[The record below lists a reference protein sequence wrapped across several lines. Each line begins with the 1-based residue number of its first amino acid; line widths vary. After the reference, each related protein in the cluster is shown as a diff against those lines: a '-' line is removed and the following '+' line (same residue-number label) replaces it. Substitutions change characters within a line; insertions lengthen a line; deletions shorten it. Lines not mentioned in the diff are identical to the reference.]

1 VSPVATVATTAA
13 GVALIALA
21 GRDVFDALF
30 HPEGRS
36 ALARTIMRGVWRV
49 LGRRGRGGRW
59 FVLAGPLGLVL
70 VFASWAILLGVGWAL
85 VYLPHVPEGF
95 HRATAGPADS
105 DLVEALNV
113 SLVTLTTLGFGDVTP
128 DAAWLRLVVPVEALL
143 GFGLLSASIS
153 WLLLIHP
160 ALARRR
166 SLAYE
171 IALLRK
177 AEQETGTR
185 LLELDA
191 APAEQIY
198 AELSSRLV
206 AVERDLVNFPVTYYF
221 AEQDERFSLGV
232 AMPYLIDLAERG
244 RDPSVPAR
252 VRLRAAVL
260 RDAIDDF
267 AATISRRFHGARSE
281 ATKVSL
287 EAYTRDHG

>member
-1 VSPVATVATTAA
+1 MSPLAAVATTA
-13 GVALIALA
+13 GGLALIALA

-36 ALARTIMRGVWRV
+36 ALARTIMRHVWRL
-49 LGRRGRGGRW
+49 LGRRGRDSPW
-59 FVLAGPLGLVL
+59 FPLAGPLGLVL
-70 VFASWAILLGVGWAL
+70 VFASWATLLVVGWAL
-85 VYLPHVPEGF
+85 VFLPHVPEDF
-95 HRATAGPADS
+95 HRATPGPADS
-105 DLVEALNV
+105 DLIEALNV

-128 DAAWLRLVVPVEALL
+128 DAAWLRLVVPIEALL

-177 AEQETGTR
+177 AEEETGTR
-185 LLELDA
+185 LVELDA
-191 APAEQIY
+191 ESAEQIY
-198 AELSSRLV
+198 TELSSRLV

-221 AEQDERFSLGV
+221 AEQDERFSLGI
-232 AMPYLIDLAERG
+232 AMPYLVGLAEHG
-244 RDPSVPAR
+244 RDASVPAQIR
-252 VRLRAAVL
+252 IRAAVL

-267 AATISRRFHGARSE
+267 AATISTRFHGARPE
-281 ATKVSL
+281 PTAVSL
-287 EAYTRDHG
+287 EAYARDHG